1 MGRALEK
8 TLAQKR
14 MNRIYELLDENAL
27 LKLFQKELTPLF
39 PDYGAVSRVTV
50 KPYKKLI
57 WETTYHVVI
66 GFRVYFNN
74 GQKERRVPIV
84 CSAHSDEPRRN
95 VYEALKYFEK
105 TNFSGD
111 GVDVPRPLFYSDYFR
126 GTFYQEIEGENLL
139 HYIKSNQR
147 QEIESIIL
155 AAGKL
160 FAKLHSLP
168 TVGAN
173 INPQNALI
181 KTVLP
186 GVEVIFKEIA
196 DRYQDKYNNDLEKI
210 YNYLMAAENRFR
222 MKGQYDY
229 VIHGDAHP
237 ENIIRTAPNRIGL
250 IDFTDLCVGDF
261 ARDLGSFS
269 QQLEYRIGGKL
280 GDAVFATK
288 MKDLF
293 LSAYLEASNRDL
305 TAELSER
312 INIYYQ
318 WTAIRTATYW
328 FLKFGHD
335 ENRAN
340 ELLKKVKN
348 NLGL

>member
-1 MGRALEK
+1 
-8 TLAQKR
+8 
-14 MNRIYELLDENAL
+14 MNRIYELFDENVL
-27 LKLFQKELTPLF
+27 LKLFQKELSPLF
-39 PDYGAVSRVTV
+39 PEYGAISRITI

-66 GFRVYFNN
+66 GFRVYFND
-74 GQKERRVPIV
+74 GCKERRVSIV
-84 CSAHSDEPRRN
+84 CSAHSNESRYN

-139 HYIKSNQR
+139 HYIKKNQR
-147 QEIESIIL
+147 SEIEDIIL
-155 AAGKL
+155 ATGKL
-160 FAKLHSLP
+160 FAKLHSLSIS
-168 TVGAN
+168 GAN
-173 INPQNALI
+173 INPKNALI

-186 GVEVIFKEIA
+186 GVAVIFKEIA
-196 DRYQDKYNNDLEKI
+196 DRYQYKYNNDLEKI
-210 YNYLMAAENRFR
+210 YNYLIAAENRFVAA
-222 MKGQYDY
+222 GYHQY

-237 ENIIRTAPNRIGL
+237 ENIIYMAPNRIGL

-261 ARDLGSFS
+261 ARDLGAFS
-269 QQLEYRIGGKL
+269 QQLEYRIDGKL
-280 GDAVFATK
+280 GDAVFAVK

-293 LSAYLEASNRDL
+293 IKSYIEASGRDL
-305 TAELSER
+305 TGELLER
-312 INIYYQ
+312 INVYYQ
-318 WTAIRTATYW
+318 WTSIRTATYW

-335 ENRAN
+335 ENRAS
-340 ELLKKVKN
+340 ELLEKVKN